1 MRTYHRKVIKNGW
14 SKNKKKI
21 GIRYANLIFSKIIKK
36 LFMLINFKK
45 RYIGKIKVIIL
56 TIKKIFYILLL
67 ILIISLFM
75 LSNIYITASK

>member
-1 MRTYHRKVIKNGW
+1 MAEVKI
-14 SKNKKKI
+14 KKKI

-45 RYIGKIKVIIL
+45 RYISKIKVIIL
-56 TIKKIFYILLL
+56 TIKKNFLLILLL